1 MRVTKHKRLTRC
13 TFASKFSIMELI
25 TTYICK
31 EFDLGIHSNMFGGR
45 LMALLDDAAAG
56 YAAQL
61 CDSPMIVTIKFDEF
75 VFKKPVKVGSIL
87 KIYGKVV
94 KFGNTS
100 LELYMEI
107 RKHNVYTGVQDI
119 VTHTNVTFVRIDE
132 DGNAVPIAEYVK
144 ERYEKRMKEFGKGLL
159 NIEEKGFSTK

>member
-1 MRVTKHKRLTRC
+1 
-13 TFASKFSIMELI
+13 MELI

-100 LELYMEI
+100 I
-107 RKHNVYTGVQDI
+107 TVCCD
-119 VTHTNVTFVRIDE
+119 VRNKNTKQSIIKIDE
-132 DGNAVPIAEYVK
+132 IVFVLLDENGKPK
-144 ERYEKRMKEFGKGLL
+144 PHGKG
-159 NIEEKGFSTK
+159 KK